1 TPLLTQNIATL
12 YQPFNLHVL
21 STPPAFVLSQ
31 NQTLRL
37 NITLLPSFLHN
48 PLSQAGLLQEQF
60 LWQPI
65 ARLPGSSLIVHFN
78 FQ

>member
-1 TPLLTQNIATL
+1 ISSPFSELSHTSRQITHVLSTLTPLLTQNIATL

-37 NITLLPSFLHN
+37 NITL
-48 PLSQAGLLQEQF
+48 
-60 LWQPI
+60 
-65 ARLPGSSLIVHFN
+65 
-78 FQ
+78 